1 MDLRLEAASGV
12 PYYRQIADGIA
23 DQIRGGHLRAGDAL
37 PSVRALARDLLVSV
51 ITTGRAYDLLEADG
65 WIVRRQGTG
74 TFVADAVAA
83 AAAAQARSEAHDAV
97 HAAVDRARRLG
108 LADAQILDLVHAAL
122 RPEAADG

>member
-1 MDLRLEAASGV
+1 MQLPLEAASGV
-12 PYYRQIADGIA
+12 PFYRQLADAIA
-23 DQIRGGHLRAGDAL
+23 DQIRGGHLRPGDAL
-37 PSVRALARDLLVSV
+37 PSIRVLARDNLVSV

-83 AAAAQARSEAHDAV
+83 TAARQARSEAHDALR
-97 HAAVDRARRLG
+97 AAVARARHLG
-108 LADAQILDLVHAAL
+108 LADPEILDLVHAAL